1 MKIING
7 TYEETVKTKP
17 WVEDLYEVLEG
28 DTDKLVKVLKLL
40 HLNFSAIYTVNL
52 QKRIRNAEIRYTYHM
67 LIQEPA
73 AISKRQ
79 AKKGLANQYRLSTR
93 QVGRIVNAN

>member
-1 MKIING
+1 VKIING
-7 TYEETVKTKP
+7 TYEETIQAKP

-28 DTDKLVKVLKLL
+28 DTDKLLKVLKLL

-67 LIQEPA
+67 LIQDPA
-73 AISKRQ
+73 AISERQ
-79 AKKGLANQYRLSTR
+79 VLTGLARMYKLSTR
-93 QVGRIVNAN
+93 QVGRIVHAN